1 MSAEVTHR
9 ILCPYGNPGLWSVQ
23 VSRTS
28 GVSGAV
34 PAETES
40 LWHLQSDFFHLLVDR
55 ETFAVCCENVSRET
69 IWPRIG
75 RIRGHIA
82 DIREGGLPY
91 VCGTLSFLFEKVGS
105 LVVEAFNVH
114 ILLLVDG
121 DDAAHVGGKATFDK
135 ALGYD
140 IADAVACAEPA
151 SVVMAGK
158 VHENAAG
165 LFHGVDDILG
175 VIDKPVVHRSL
186 GPVVEILVGHDDD
199 RFRAFAQSVSYT
211 HLTLPTTERV

>member
-1 MSAEVTHR
+1 M
-9 ILCPYGNPGLWSVQ
+9 Q
-23 VSRTS
+23 VSRTP

-55 ETFAVCCENVSRET
+55 ETFVVCCENVSRET

-105 LVVEAFNVH
+105 LVVEAFNIH

-135 ALGYD
+135 ALG
-140 IADAVACAEPA
+140 
-151 SVVMAGK
+151 
-158 VHENAAG
+158 
-165 LFHGVDDILG
+165 
-175 VIDKPVVHRSL
+175 
-186 GPVVEILVGHDDD
+186 
-199 RFRAFAQSVSYT
+199 
-211 HLTLPTTERV
+211 